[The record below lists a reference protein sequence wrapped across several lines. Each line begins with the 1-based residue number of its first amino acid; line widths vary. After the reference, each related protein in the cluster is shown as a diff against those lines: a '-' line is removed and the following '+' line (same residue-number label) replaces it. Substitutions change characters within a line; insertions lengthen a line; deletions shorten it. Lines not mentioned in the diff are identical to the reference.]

1 MYALVGEF
9 SVSWNIRTVPLTK
22 VSHKAFFSRSQNA
35 RKLGN
40 RGRSHILQASVE
52 IRSHRNFY
60 TLLLLDIWFF
70 LQILDIYFFHF
81 LDTLSSE
88 PLLPARSSPTC
99 NNPQHSD
106 FTESWWW
113 KLGKDLV
120 VVALKRFLLGKCNY
134 YKAKKWL
141 LQPKFFK

>member
-1 MYALVGEF
+1 MH
-9 SVSWNIRTVPLTK
+9 VSWGIGVDLT
-22 VSHKAFFSRSQNA
+22 SYNQLQLLF
-35 RKLGN
+35 KLGLIETFTPYYYLIFDFFKK
-40 RGRSHILQASVE
+40 ILE
-52 IRSHRNFY
+52 I
-60 TLLLLDIWFF
+60 FF
-70 LQILDIYFFHF
+70 LHF